1 MKHVGIFKK
10 TCVFASTL
18 SSLPRGCWRG
28 AALTL
33 PRSRS
38 CSRCRSC
45 WPRLAWPSRC
55 DGQTARAVP
64 GRQLGGERRSA
75 GEKRPVCQRARLEAK
90 REWPPGFLKIQ
101 GTQTFISYR
110 DLWVMKATPDTCEKA
125 CQDLSPQLPRDGFQK
140 PQNNQRSPCNVQT
153 GNASKSQSFTL
164 KPLTLFDP
172 FKKKNTTG
180 KVDTFNYSREGKK
193 WKIYSVIERFDITKR
208 DFPKYFS
215 LYLRHI

>member
-1 MKHVGIFKK
+1 M
-10 TCVFASTL
+10 
-18 SSLPRGCWRG
+18 
-28 AALTL
+28 
-33 PRSRS
+33 
-38 CSRCRSC
+38 
-45 WPRLAWPSRC
+45 
-55 DGQTARAVP
+55 P

-172 FKKKNTTG
+172 FKKKKTQLVKSTLLITVEREKNEKFIPSLKG
-180 KVDTFNYSREGKK
+180 LILLNVTFQN
-193 WKIYSVIERFDITKR
+193 ILVFI
-208 DFPKYFS
+208 
-215 LYLRHI
+215 